1 MFRLITNWFP
11 KKFRNNF
18 NNLIL
23 YSRLNFNKEKFLGF
37 FAVMSM
43 AISILLS
50 LIISLFFDISF
61 LLVFLIALS
70 IIEVGAYFALSLRAD
85 AVGKT
90 VEDVLPDALQL
101 MTSNLRAGLTTD
113 RALLLAARPEF
124 GVLSFELDRVGR
136 KLALGENISE
146 SLLDMSKRVKSEK
159 FKKSILLIVSGLE
172 SGGEIT
178 DLLDHVAN
186 NLRQERFIDEKIRSN
201 VLMYVIF
208 IFVAIGVGAPIL
220 FGLSSFLISVL
231 QENLANIEIPKNAN
245 VPITFSKITLS
256 SSYIVTFSV
265 ISLVTSSILGSLV
278 LGLIKNGKE
287 KKGVKLIPVLVIL
300 SLLVFFLARLLIKTL
315 LGGLFGI

>member
-11 KKFRNNF
+11 KKFRSNF
-18 NNLIL
+18 NSLVI

-37 FAVMSM
+37 FAVMSLTI
-43 AISILLS
+43 AILLS
-50 LIISLFFDISF
+50 FIIAFLFDVGFF
-61 LLVFLIALS
+61 LVFLITFFV
-70 IIEVGAYFALSLRAD
+70 IEIGSYFALSLKAD
-85 AVGKT
+85 SVGKA
-90 VEDVLPDALQL
+90 VEDILPDALQL

-113 RALLLAARPEF
+113 KALLLAARPEF
-124 GVLSFELDRVGR
+124 GALSFELDRIGR
-136 KLALGENISE
+136 ILALGGNISE
-146 SLLDMSKRVKSEK
+146 ALLDMSKRIKSEK
-159 FKKSILLIVSGLE
+159 FRKSILLIVSGLE

-178 DLLDHVAN
+178 DLLDQVAN
-186 NLRQERFIDEKIRSN
+186 NLRQERFVDEKIRTN

-208 IFVAIGVGAPIL
+208 IFVAIGVGAPML

-231 QENLANIEIPKNAN
+231 QENLANIEIPENTN

-265 ISLVTSSILGSLV
+265 ISLVTSAILGSLV

-300 SLLVFFLARLLIKTL
+300 SLFVFFLARFLIKTL
-315 LGGLFGI
+315 LGGSFGI